1 MKMIFNYPVILMPDQ
16 NSTVIALF
24 PDVPEAMT
32 VGKDSDNA
40 LERAQDA
47 LIVALSGYIDE
58 QRGIPVPSDPEPGQ
72 KTITL
77 PPNVL
82 MKIAIYQAMLDHGIA
97 QTELAQCIGV
107 DAGQIR
113 RILTLDRHTNFSQ
126 LIRALKCL
134 GKDVLI
140 DIRDAA

>member
-1 MKMIFNYPVILMPDQ
+1 MYDQ

-32 VGKDSDNA
+32 VGKDSDSA
-40 LERAQDA
+40 AEQVQDA
-47 LIVALSGYIDE
+47 LVVALSGYIDE
-58 QRGIPVPSDPEPGQ
+58 QRDIPEPSNPEPGQ
-72 KTITL
+72 RTIPL
-77 PPNVL
+77 PPHVA
-82 MKIAIYQAMLDHGIA
+82 MKIAIYQGMRDKGFA
-97 QTELAQCIGV
+97 QAELAQCVGIG
-107 DAGQIR
+107 AGQIR

-134 GKDVLI
+134 GKEVMI